1 MPRITKA
8 AVDSHKPKVR
18 ENGTRTEAYLWDSE
32 LKGFG
37 CKATPSGRKVYLFQY
52 RLGGRAGK
60 TQRVTIGAHGATLTA
75 DQARRKAAALISR
88 IRNDE
93 DPAQERREKRS
104 KLLTGTFDSAC
115 ERYLT
120 MNGNGNATW
129 GETIRL
135 LQRDAMPVFGK
146 KPIESI
152 TKREITALIDDVAQR
167 SPSVAHTLF
176 AALRPMF
183 RWAFERGMVEHNPI
197 FGLKAPPAPKKRKR
211 VLSLEEIR
219 AFWRAAEKL
228 GWPFGPVLHLLLLTG
243 QRRDEVA
250 GMRWSEIDFITGVWR
265 IPGHHILL
273 SGRERRTKNTEDHE
287 VDLSA
292 QAFAILNGCP
302 RESSVDGYVF
312 TTNGKTQV
320 SGFSKI
326 KNRLDAKMGH
336 FLETDLTPWRIHD
349 LRRTAATHMGDQLDI
364 DQGVIERCLNHISG
378 TQGGLIGTY
387 QRQHYREKRRNAFHA
402 WGEFVDQLLE
412 KQEPGVVAGSI

>member
-8 AVDSHKPKVR
+8 AVDSRKPKVR

-167 SPSVAHTLF
+167 SPSVAHALF

-183 RWAFERGMVEHNPI
+183 RWAFERGIVEHNPI

-265 IPGHHILL
+265 FPGHHILL

-412 KQEPGVVAGSI
+412 KHEPGVVAGSI